1 MSSDQNLNSIN
12 FITNYYDGKL
22 PDQISEDGKIKLI
35 ILAQAGDLEA
45 QNKLLLSMLKF
56 ISNISM
62 KAWKPGAEADD
73 LFQIGV
79 IGCIKAIQTF
89 NIDFGYVFSTY
100 CGKVIKNEINLYYRK
115 FKYDKLLVSIDD
127 IIYINKDGSKISL
140 LDTIEDPDIDVD
152 PEKAAD
158 ILAIKDII
166 NESLDVLNLTE
177 REIIERRFELN
188 GKTRIRGTKNL
199 EDHYHIS
206 HVSYHRYLNKALL
219 KLKYH
224 IMGIY

>member
-1 MSSDQNLNSIN
+1 MNQQIKREEANKMSSDQNLNSIN

-45 QNKLLLSMLKF
+45 QNELLLSMLKF
-56 ISNISM
+56 ISSISM
-62 KAWKPGAEADD
+62 KKWKPGVEADD

-89 NIDFGYVFSTY
+89 NTNFGYAFSTY
-100 CGKVIKNEINLYYRK
+100 CSKVIENEIKLYYRK

-127 IIYINKDGSKISL
+127 IFYASKDGSQISL
-140 LDTIEDPDIDVD
+140 IDTIEDTDIDVD

-166 NESLDVLNLTE
+166 TESLDVLNHVE

-188 GKTRIRGTKNL
+188 DNKRIRGTKNI
-199 EDHYHIS
+199 EKHYHIS
-206 HVSYHRYLNKALL
+206 NNTYHR
-219 KLKYH
+219 
-224 IMGIY
+224 